1 MAKLFN
7 ASYGNTQVIDT
18 TSAVIQYSKFEN
30 GRLNPSDPGQ
40 STWKDN
46 GISSL
51 PFGISRLVLQLQ
63 RPTN

>member
-18 TSAVIQYSKFEN
+18 TSAVIQYTSFPN
-30 GRLNPSDPGQ
+30 GILNPSAPGQ
-40 STWKDN
+40 SAWNAGGK
-46 GISSL
+46 SL

>member
-18 TSAVIQYSKFEN
+18 TSAVIQYTRFQN
-30 GRLNPSDPGQ
+30 GILNPSDPSQ
-40 STWKDN
+40 STWN
-46 GISSL
+46 TGGQSL

>member
-18 TSAVIQYSKFEN
+18 TSAVIQYMRFPN
-30 GRLNPSDPGQ
+30 GILNPSDPNQ
-40 STWKDN
+40 STWNN
-46 GISSL
+46 GGQSL